1 MVKYVLTYV
10 PREGGSP
17 ADTEAAQKRGL
28 QLLSKFQPSMDIKE
42 WVDRVDGE
50 GGFAVF
56 EGDDPSAI
64 LARHRDLDSL
74 LQVRVAAGG
83 RHRRCNADATGS
95 RRLPRLDLLAR
106 GSHGEQTDAERD
118 HTGGE

>member
-50 GGFAVF
+50 GGFALF
-56 EGDDPSAI
+56 EGDDPSTVLRDIAI
-64 LARHRDLDSL
+64 WTPYFKFEL
-74 LQVRVAAGG
+74 LPVVDIG
-83 RHRRCNADATGS
+83 DAT
-95 RRLPRLDLLAR
+95 PMQQEAIDF
-106 GSHGEQTDAERD
+106 RD
-118 HTGGE
+118 SIS